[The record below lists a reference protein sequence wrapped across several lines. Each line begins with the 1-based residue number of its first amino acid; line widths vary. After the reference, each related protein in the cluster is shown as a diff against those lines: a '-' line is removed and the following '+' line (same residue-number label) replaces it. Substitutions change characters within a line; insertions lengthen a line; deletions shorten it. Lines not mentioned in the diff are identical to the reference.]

1 LYTLYI
7 PMLSINNISKNNLLL
22 NFMLWIVKKPINDPG
37 LVALGKLPNLQK
49 CHSYLLNSHDVNE
62 YSGALSV

>member
-1 LYTLYI
+1 
-7 PMLSINNISKNNLLL
+7 
-22 NFMLWIVKKPINDPG
+22 MLWIVKKPINDPG